1 MKSYNINYYEKRKL
15 INNLQNNVF
24 CRLQRSKIQGIGVF
38 AIKDIP
44 KNKNPFEVTNKCQ
57 DEKIIDVHE
66 NELDILHPNVK
77 RMIQDFYHKDDNVY
91 GIPLN
96 GLNNNDISYYMNHS
110 DNPNIKFYNGKRC
123 NMVLFK
129 SIRNIKDGEELTIN
143 YDSFN

>member
-1 MKSYNINYYEKRKL
+1 M
-15 INNLQNNVF
+15 
-24 CRLQRSKIQGIGVF
+24 
-38 AIKDIP
+38 
-44 KNKNPFEVTNKCQ
+44 NKNQ

-129 SIRNIKDGEELTIN
+129 SIRNINEGEELTIN
-143 YDSFN
+143 YDTFN